1 MNFFDK
7 FMPRKKR
14 IVEFYLKS
22 LADAYKYG
30 GIHNYEFSE
39 SGITYKPQN
48 WMIDFSIKVLR
59 KISKLGLS
67 DQAIAKKMNS
77 HNIFNLLCAEIEPW
91 STEDVSLILSASE
104 SGLILIN

>member
-7 FMPRKKR
+7 FMPRKR
-14 IVEFYLKS
+14 QLVEFYLRS

-48 WMIDFSIKVLR
+48 WMVDFSIKVLR

-67 DQAIAKKMNS
+67 DQAIAKKMNN
-77 HNIFNLLCAEIEPW
+77 HNIFNLFYAEIELW
-91 STEDVSLILSASE
+91 TANDVLQLLSASE
-104 SGLILIN
+104 NGLILIN